1 MKRNPS
7 KNKLNTRNDKLHFAF
22 RMYDLNG
29 NDYISK
35 EELLAVLTMMVGAN
49 IKTEQL
55 LSIAERTIMEA
66 DTDHDNLISF
76 EEFAKVNYICNKL
89 KTSLAKNRDALRDLG
104 LNHLSAV
111 C

>member
-1 MKRNPS
+1 
-7 KNKLNTRNDKLHFAF
+7 
-22 RMYDLNG
+22 MYDLNG

-55 LSIAERTIMEA
+55 LSIAERTIIEA

-76 EEFAKVNYICNKL
+76 EEFAKVTVFANAQSEGFMLKL
-89 KTSLAKNRDALRDLG
+89 SLLC
-104 LNHLSAV
+104 LSLLSTYLV
-111 C
+111 SCYDRFLVN